1 MGVLRD
7 RMIEEMKLRNF
18 SAATQESYVYA
29 VSRLAR
35 YHHKSPDQLSK
46 EDIRAFLVHLTMER
60 KLSPNSL
67 TGYCSGLRFFYNET
81 LRWDENKSFI
91 PPRRK
96 SSPVAEVLSPEEI
109 VRLFRAARGLK
120 QRVLLMSA
128 YSAGLRVSELVN
140 LKITDI
146 DPARMTLRVR
156 QGKGGKDRYAILSQN
171 LLVELR
177 VYWKRYRPVVWL
189 FPNRAKTGPL
199 SRGEAWH
206 IFNSAKRRA
215 GLKKGRGIH
224 SLRACFAT
232 HLLEAGVDLRSIQFL
247 MGHTSL
253 LSTQRYLRLRPQ
265 NVDRA
270 LSPLDR
276 LPLATV

>member
-1 MGVLRD
+1 MGILRD

-35 YHHKSPDQLSK
+35 YHNKSPDQLSK

-81 LRWDENKSFI
+81 LGWDETKLFI
-91 PPRRK
+91 PRK
-96 SSPVAEVLSPEEI
+96 KPFLLLEVFSTEEV
-109 VRLFRAARGLK
+109 VRLIGAARGLK
-120 QRVLLMSA
+120 QRVLLMTA

-140 LKITDI
+140 LRIPDI
-146 DPARMTLRVR
+146 DAERMTLRVK

-177 VYWKRYRPVVWL
+177 QYWKRYRPSIWL
-189 FPNRAKTGPL
+189 FPNRAKNGPL

-206 IFNSAKRRA
+206 IFRSAKKRA

-265 NVDRA
+265 NVDSA
-270 LSPLDR
+270 VSPLDR
-276 LPLATV
+276 L

>member
-1 MGVLRD
+1 MGILRD

-35 YHHKSPDQLSK
+35 YHNKSPDQLSK
-46 EDIRAFLVHLTMER
+46 QDIRAFLVHLTMER

-67 TGYCSGLRFFYNET
+67 TGYLG
-81 LRWDENKSFI
+81 WDETKLFI
-91 PPRRK
+91 PPRKK
-96 SSPVAEVLSPEEI
+96 SSSLPEVFSPDEV
-109 VRLFRAARGLK
+109 VRLIGAARGLK
-120 QRVLLMSA
+120 QRVLLMTA

-146 DPARMTLRVR
+146 DAQRMTIRVK

-177 VYWKRYRPVVWL
+177 QYWKRYRPAIWL
-189 FPNRAKTGPL
+189 FPNRAKNGPL

-206 IFNSAKRRA
+206 IFRSAKQRA

-265 NVDRA
+265 NVDSA
-270 LSPLDR
+270 VSPLDR
-276 LPLATV
+276 LQL

>member
-1 MGVLRD
+1 
-7 RMIEEMKLRNF
+7 MIEEMKLRNF
-18 SAATQESYVYA
+18 STATQKSYVYA
-29 VSRLAR
+29 MTRLTKYYGR
-35 YHHKSPDQLSK
+35 SPDQLSK
-46 EDIRAFLVHLTMER
+46 EDIRAFLVHLIVER
-60 KLSPNSL
+60 KLSPNGL

-81 LRWDENKSFI
+81 LGWDEHKLFI

-96 SSPVAEVLSPEEI
+96 TIPLAEVFSPEEV
-109 VRLFRAARGLK
+109 VRLIRAARGLK
-120 QRVLLMSA
+120 QRVLLMTV

-140 LKITDI
+140 LKIADI
-146 DPARMTLRVR
+146 DPARMTLHIR
-156 QGKGGKDRYAILSQN
+156 QGKGGKDRYAILSEN
-171 LLVELR
+171 LLAELR
-177 VYWKRYRPVVWL
+177 VYWKRYRPRVWL
-189 FPNRAKTGPL
+189 FPNRAKNGPL

-224 SLRACFAT
+224 SLRASFAT

-253 LSTQRYLRLRPQ
+253 LYTQRYLKLRPQ

-276 LPLATV
+276 LPLTTV